1 MTPGKGLEGEFPGGP
16 FRTCRENYG
25 PGALNPLIQRNINVF
40 FSLALPG
47 FLPRRCTPHI
57 LTFARCGVLLRLHFT
72 LTAHNNCYMS
82 FRRAHKWCAGA
93 RAFSKYTMCTRSN
106 VTCGQSHDKILNEI
120 FFKKLYFISFSL
132 FLSPF
137 NKELNTKRLQIPFF
151 AMFFELSLEINV
163 RYFVFSHIRRVTKT
177 ICHILKTIYQKGC
190 PPLH

>member
-1 MTPGKGLEGEFPGGP
+1 MFSFPWHCQVFSLEGALHIYWPLLGVAYYSVCTLLWP
-16 FRTCRENYG
+16 LTIIVTCLLG
-25 PGALNPLIQRNINVF
+25 VHISGVQVHVH
-40 FSLALPG
+40 
-47 FLPRRCTPHI
+47 FL
-57 LTFARCGVLLRLHFT
+57 
-72 LTAHNNCYMS
+72 
-82 FRRAHKWCAGA
+82 
-93 RAFSKYTMCTRSN
+93 KYTMCTRSN
-106 VTCGQSHDKILNEI
+106 VTCGQSDDKILNEI